1 MMQLQQMRNNPMM
14 QEMMQ
19 QMMADPQAM
28 QQVQQVQQMMGGSP
42 MMQQMFSNPQ
52 VMQHVQQMMSDP
64 QAMQRAMQMMSGQHQ
79 GMPGGMPFGYGFSV
93 QPGQFGSPG
102 LGMPAEGAGGAAPT
116 PAAGPMDDM
125 MLRARFAHLLP
136 QLTAMGFTNEA
147 LCLRVLQQQNG
158 RLDAAI
164 DVLLTSGDAVQ

>member
-1 MMQLQQMRNNPMM
+1 
-14 QEMMQ
+14 MMQ

-28 QQVQQVQQMMGGSP
+28 QQVHQMM
-42 MMQQMFSNPQ
+42 SNPQ
-52 VMQHVQQMMSDP
+52 AMQHVQQMMGDP

-79 GMPGGMPFGYGFSV
+79 GMPGGMPLGYGLGA

>member
-1 MMQLQQMRNNPMM
+1 MMQLKQMRN
-14 QEMMQ
+14 
-19 QMMADPQAM
+19 
-28 QQVQQVQQMMGGSP
+28 SP
-42 MMQQMFSNPQ
+42 MMQQMMQQMMSDPQ

-79 GMPGGMPFGYGFSV
+79 GMQGGMP
-93 QPGQFGSPG
+93 
-102 LGMPAEGAGGAAPT
+102 LEGASDAAPT